1 MNYKELIDKE
11 NIPKHIGIIMDGNG
25 RWAKKRGM
33 PRSYGHKAGSDKV
46 IEIVESCYN
55 LGVKALTLYAFSTE
69 NWKRPNEEISKLMEL
84 LIFYVKTQLAR
95 IKKNNIKINVLG
107 DYSKFPDRV
116 VNEITK
122 ALKETSSNDNMI
134 LNIALNYGGQQEIV
148 RATKNIFKDI
158 ENGKI
163 TLDDI
168 DTNSFKNYLYTSES
182 PELDLLIRPSGE
194 LRVSNFLLYQLAY
207 SEFYFSN
214 VLWPDFDENELC
226 KAIYS
231 YQSRDRRFGGL

>member
-1 MNYKELIDKE
+1 MNYKELIDKD
-11 NIPKHIGIIMDGNG
+11 NIPRHIGIIMDGNG
-25 RWAKKRGM
+25 RWAKKRSM

-46 IEIVESCYN
+46 IEVVESCYN
-55 LGVKALTLYAFSTE
+55 LGVEALTLYAFSTE
-69 NWKRPNEEISKLMEL
+69 NWKRPSEEISKLMDL
-84 LIFYVKTQLAR
+84 LIFYVKTQLAK

-116 VNEITK
+116 VKEITK
-122 ALKETSSNDNMI
+122 ALKETASNDKMI

-148 RATKNIFKDI
+148 RATKNIYKDI

-163 TLDDI
+163 TLDDVDI
-168 DTNSFKNYLYTSES
+168 NSFKNYLYTCES
-182 PELDLLIRPSGE
+182 PDLDLLIRPSGE

-231 YQSRDRRFGGL
+231 FQSRDRRFGGL